1 MCGIV
6 IALVQVG
13 QEIRV
18 ILKSLPVLDS
28 RLPW

>member
-1 MCGIV
+1 MYGTV
-6 IALVQVG
+6 IALDSVG